1 MQEIAQKFDDYPG
14 GGSMTW
20 PAAAGVMVYGGSS
33 AYGTSLVADGDAI
46 GELIVVHDDGDSNPV
61 LPFAISYNDL
71 EDLPTITATQAGVHS
86 TPSTTTPLA
95 PTWTS
100 PMHTVWYGTTGE
112 IDLPAASGYAGR
124 GILIYNTGAYT
135 ITVDPNSSEIIVKDG
150 TALSGGTALT
160 LSSGAGNH
168 VALFCD
174 GARWVTLGFKGT
186 LVNNSSGASS
196 VNPSFINALS
206 WRSGGSLYGYDEQ
219 WLFCCGYIFPSTTSN
234 TATTYSG
241 IYNQRGTKIYSGID
255 YRWSTNPSPWAGES
269 VSQSNEESNVIYFA
283 RPSLYLCDEYEP
295 NIKRMIGL

>member
-1 MQEIAQKFDDYPG
+1 MANI
-14 GGSMTW
+14 
-20 PAAAGVMVYGGSS
+20 
-33 AYGTSLVADGDAI
+33 
-46 GELIVVHDDGDSNPV
+46 IVQDNGPRD
-61 LPFAISYNDL
+61 
-71 EDLPTITATQAGVHS
+71 
-86 TPSTTTPLA
+86 TTEKL
-95 PTWTS
+95 WK
-100 PMHTVWYGTTGE
+100 TTG
-112 IDLPAASGYAGR
+112 IGGFDGNHSL
-124 GILIYNTGAYT
+124 
-135 ITVDPNSSEIIVKDG
+135 TVDISKKYLFFVWVYKE
-150 TALSGGTALT
+150 ALVGSLACS
-160 LSSGAGNH
+160 LSI
-168 VALFCD
+168 
-174 GARWVTLGFKGT
+174 GFKGT